1 MASSLLAFRRVEGQR
16 STTKHDYS
24 ITTARDTSD
33 VTNRWAD
40 VISVGRVLS
49 TVLDY
54 NDNWT
59 VTRLMTFL
67 IYVCIRS
74 AGNTDNSILIT

>member
-1 MASSLLAFRRVEGQR
+1 MASSLLAFRCVEGQR
-16 STTKHDYS
+16 STTKHDDN

-33 VTNRWAD
+33 VANRWAN

-49 TVLDY
+49 TVIGY

-59 VTRLMTFL
+59 VTRLVTFL
-67 IYVCIRS
+67 IRVCIRS
-74 AGNTDNSILIT
+74 AGRQSTLS